1 MPDPLP
7 DPPARPTAE
16 PTPAPPHVLDVLAV
30 GRVGVDLYP
39 LQDGVG
45 LEDVETFGKYLGGS
59 AGNVAV
65 AAARYGH
72 DVALL
77 SKVGDDPFG
86 RFVRRSLEE
95 LGVSTAYLGVEPALP
110 TPVTFCEIF
119 PPDHFPLYFYRLPS
133 APDLRIGEDD
143 VPAAAVRSARL
154 HWSTLTGLSAE
165 PSRTAH
171 RAAWEAR
178 GRAPLTVI
186 DLDYRAMFWTEE
198 AEANRAA
205 ETALE
210 ACTVAVG
217 NLEEC
222 AVAVGEGE
230 PERAARAILERG
242 VELAIVKQGPRGV
255 LAMTA
260 EERVECP
267 PYPVDVLNGLGAGDA
282 FGGAVC
288 HGLLEGWDLRRTID
302 FAGAAGAHVA
312 ARRECATAMPTE
324 GEVLALQRA
333 AARAGGPAKV
343 GTG

>member
-1 MPDPLP
+1 MR
-7 DPPARPTAE
+7 ASTAV
-16 PTPAPPHVLDVLAV
+16 TPGVLDVLAV

-39 LQDGVG
+39 MQDGVG
-45 LEDVETFGKYLGGS
+45 LEDVATFGKYLGGS

-72 DVALL
+72 DVALI

-86 RFVRRSLEE
+86 RFVRRALEE
-95 LGVSTAYLGVEPALP
+95 LGVSTAYLGIDDALP

-119 PPDHFPLYFYRLPS
+119 PPDHFPLYFYRLPT
-133 APDLRIGEDD
+133 APDLRIDD
-143 VPAAAVRSARL
+143 RDIPTDAVRRARL

-165 PSRTAH
+165 PSRSAH
-171 RAAWEAR
+171 RTAWETR

-186 DLDYRAMFWTEE
+186 DLDYRPMFWSEVSDATT
-198 AEANRAA
+198 AA
-205 ETALE
+205 QTALD
-210 ACTVAVG
+210 ACTVAIG

-222 AVAVGEGE
+222 EVAVGETD
-230 PERAARAILERG
+230 PERAGRALLDRG

-260 EERVECP
+260 DESVECL

-302 FAGAAGAHVA
+302 FANAAGAHVA

-324 GEVLALQRA
+324 GEVLALQSSAQR
-333 AARAGGPAKV
+333 V
-343 GTG
+343 VTDD